1 MIKVFQMAAECCE
14 QSEYDMSRVVGI
26 NGDIASGTV
35 VLQATQSGMS
45 QKLRQYINMS
55 KGKESSSFV
64 KSN

>member
-1 MIKVFQMAAECCE
+1 MAAECCE
-14 QSEYDMSRVVGI
+14 QSEYDMSRVVGV